1 MAKGTVRIAPI
12 NGVKSSGDAPK
23 LAGTVAIKS
32 DPMTATPIAVAPVAA
47 AALETATATAAP
59 AIATSGAAAP
69 SANSGR
75 GIWGWLKWLLLGLA
89 TLITMF
95 FLVKSCAD
103 SSGEKV
109 AEITTPSPAIVA
121 AAEAE
126 KLAEEKVAQDKIA
139 QEKARAVKKA
149 QDEAAAVNL
158 AVANATAKLEAE
170 KQAALA
176 SSNAQRAEKDAGVAA
191 ATSIKMSPP
200 SVAGRYC
207 GPSSSSLFN
216 VTDATP
222 IRVVRLGSNPQFGN
236 SLSYTPSEFFRRLQ
250 VKYQTTPRDKVFL
263 DTLATS
269 LGYRAFSEMDASMF
283 SNDVLV
289 NGTSGLL
296 GYGADHA
303 LQYSTLN
310 VSDTTHL
317 QAFKVRSEN
326 GTDVHFMKRCGNFM
340 YVCEP

>member
-23 LAGTVAIKS
+23 LAGTIAIKS
-32 DPMTATPIAVAPVAA
+32 DPMTTTPVAVAPVAA
-47 AALETATATAAP
+47 AALQTAIAAP
-59 AIATSGAAAP
+59 VMATSAAATP
-69 SANSGR
+69 IAQSGR
-75 GIWGWLKWLLLGLA
+75 GIWSWLKWLLLGFA
-89 TLITMF
+89 ALIAVF
-95 FLVKSCAD
+95 FLVESCAGG
-103 SSGEKV
+103 SGEKV
-109 AEITTPSPAIVA
+109 AEITTPSPAI
-121 AAEAE
+121 
-126 KLAEEKVAQDKIA
+126 LATAKAGKTAHENVEQDKRA

-158 AVANATAKLEAE
+158 AAANATAKLEAE
-170 KQAALA
+170 KQAVLAL
-176 SSNAQRAEKDAGVAA
+176 SNAQRAEKDGSIASA
-191 ATSIKMSPP
+191 ATPRKMSPP
-200 SVAGRYC
+200 SVTGRYC

-222 IRVVRLGSNPQFGN
+222 ISVVRLGSNPQFGN

-250 VKYQTTPRDKVFL
+250 VKYQTTPRDKIFL

-269 LGYRAFSEMDASMF
+269 LGYRAFSEMEASMF
-283 SNDVLV
+283 SNDVLA

-303 LQYSTLN
+303 LQYSTLT

-317 QAFKVRSEN
+317 EAFKVRSEN

-340 YVCEP
+340 YVCQP